1 MGFLQLSAQNKP
13 INYLLESTSAL
24 SSDKTMPFWL
34 TSNTRG
40 QVPNSNVFQ
49 VHTALFSDF
58 STVEDKFDISY
69 KAAFTAYAATTN
81 ELFVDELYLGLRYNK
96 LQLHL
101 GVKQGDLLW
110 NGISS
115 SNGNLAMSNNA
126 RSFPGYNFLLADF
139 VYMPFL
145 NNKLAVKASYGDFLL
160 NDDRVVDN
168 ARLHAKSLVF
178 KTVLSNRL
186 DLITGLYHYAQWAGT
201 SAEFGKQPSGFKN
214 YLKIVTGSVGGDD
227 AAQADQNNV
236 LGNHLGTYLLQFN
249 YKGDKQNWSFYWSH
263 LFEDASGRELANFPD
278 ALYGLNIDFKA
289 PEGFV
294 SHLLTEFTY
303 TKSMSGGSNL
313 DRRARDDYFNNGVYE
328 SGWTYFGNTIGSP
341 YFTPKAIDEN
351 GVTKGVIKGDN
362 RFIAFNVGVKG
373 ALKAIKYKA
382 LLSHVTYFGWFDNEY
397 DPSPQQFSGLLELI
411 LSEGKTIPFDIIVG
425 TAFDTGTYRSKN
437 LGGFIKLSKNGIF

>member
-178 KTVLSNRL
+178 KTVLPNRL
-186 DLITGLYHYAQWAGT
+186 DLITGLYQ
-201 SAEFGKQPSGFKN
+201 N
-214 YLKIVTGSVGGDD
+214 IV
-227 AAQADQNNV
+227 
-236 LGNHLGTYLLQFN
+236 
-249 YKGDKQNWSFYWSH
+249 
-263 LFEDASGRELANFPD
+263 
-278 ALYGLNIDFKA
+278 
-289 PEGFV
+289 
-294 SHLLTEFTY
+294 
-303 TKSMSGGSNL
+303 
-313 DRRARDDYFNNGVYE
+313 E
-328 SGWTYFGNTIGSP
+328 SW
-341 YFTPKAIDEN
+341 K
-351 GVTKGVIKGDN
+351 V
-362 RFIAFNVGVKG
+362 
-373 ALKAIKYKA
+373 
-382 LLSHVTYFGWFDNEY
+382 
-397 DPSPQQFSGLLELI
+397 
-411 LSEGKTIPFDIIVG
+411 
-425 TAFDTGTYRSKN
+425 
-437 LGGFIKLSKNGIF
+437 